1 MNFRGPA
8 RWKQINSVDLKSP
21 LVLIHVTPV
30 DSSPGGEKISEVPL
44 DHGLVAEAGA
54 A

>member
-8 RWKQINSVDLKSP
+8 SWKQINIVNLKFP
-21 LVLIHVTPV
+21 LMLIHMTPV
-30 DSSPGGEKISEVPL
+30 DSSPRGEKISEVPL
-44 DHGLVAEAGA
+44 GHGLVAEAGA